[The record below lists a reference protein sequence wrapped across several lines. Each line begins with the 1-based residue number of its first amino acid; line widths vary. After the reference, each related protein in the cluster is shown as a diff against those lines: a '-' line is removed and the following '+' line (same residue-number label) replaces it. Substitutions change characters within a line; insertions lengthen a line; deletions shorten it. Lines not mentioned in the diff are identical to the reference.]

1 MCLVYMPNG
10 HDLESFLC
18 SLAAAA
24 DYSEASCLAGE
35 PSAMSNSTSTV
46 SKYCSNESQTDCL
59 TMHQSLETCEN
70 SLVTDGQQNTE
81 DMLTLCRADSRA
93 NHSPLLGSSWA
104 RTILETCGPQLSLSS
119 MQFDHASASLKT
131 LQLCL
136 IQDTSELSSE
146 IWPKAGI
153 VSDGEFFP
161 QPSWTRRISEIGCGL
176 WPTPANQD
184 PGWSIG
190 GQVEIVDKNGNL
202 PTHHNQRFYDKNTGR
217 VVQKGLSQVVQMW
230 PTPTTRDWRSG
241 AASEDTHAKNSRPLN
256 KVVVREEKRM
266 QWPTP
271 TTITD
276 SGGAALCK
284 WGGSGARQMMRNN
297 GVSEQELN
305 GALNPDWVEWLI
317 GWPVG
322 WTSLEPLPQSAV
334 DDWLSETVNREW
346 WQHEHD
352 LPRVAKGVPN
362 RTHRLKAIG
371 NGQVSVVAAMAWMI
385 LTKDLDV

>member
-18 SLAAAA
+18 SLAQAA
-24 DYSEASCLAGE
+24 DYSEANCLAGE

-70 SLVTDGQQNTE
+70 SLVTDGQKNTE

-161 QPSWTRRISEIGCGL
+161 QASWERRISEIGYGL
-176 WPTPANQD
+176 
-184 PGWSIG
+184 
-190 GQVEIVDKNGNL
+190 L
-202 PTHHNQRFYDKNTGR
+202 
-217 VVQKGLSQVVQMW
+217 

-256 KVVVREEKRM
+256 EVVVREEK
-266 QWPTP
+266 QTWPTP
-271 TTITD
+271 NASDGTGGPGH
-276 SGGAALCK
+276 SGRQ
-284 WGGSGARQMMRNN
+284 GG
-297 GVSEQELN
+297 LN
-305 GALNPDWVEWLI
+305 LRTAVKQQLWRTPNAHVIEPKSNVTKLTGRTPQDPQVGLADQVGGQLSPDWVEWLMN
-317 GWPVG
+317 WPIH

-346 WQHEHD
+346 WQHEHN
-352 LPRVAKGVPN
+352 LPRVAKDIPN

-371 NGQVSVVAAMAWMI
+371 NGQVSVVAALAWLI
-385 LTKDLDV
+385 LTKDLDL